1 VIELQDT
8 RGLAA
13 SYASLVPQRLCAH
26 ATRMLGVEDA
36 AVFVRELLRPDRVI
50 AVAATDTELI
60 GGRCDARGEPASIAM
75 CSGTPL
81 YVPNYRLLDRPLKLP
96 GPGPVRLAAAPICFA
111 RAVRG
116 ALAVW
121 IPEERDF
128 GFAELELLGDLAE
141 LVGRSLG
148 QRVQWPE
155 PGPELDGLAIELAG
169 ADQQTAEHVEH
180 VVALALA
187 LGRALGLGPVELFE
201 LELGARF
208 HDVGKVR
215 LPGTILRKPDELSA
229 GEWQLMRRH
238 SLWGAD
244 MLAQIPGLEAVSL
257 VVRAHHER
265 HDGQGY
271 PDGLTGDR
279 IPPAA
284 RIVSVC
290 DAYSAMTSDR
300 PYSRPRSSRSALRE
314 LKRGAGTQF
323 DPGVAAALAS
333 LIRGSRFR
341 LGELRAPAAARHPRP
356 TTAQPAHDRA
366 LRRA

>member
-1 VIELQDT
+1 M
-8 RGLAA
+8 AA

-26 ATRMLGVEDA
+26 AIRMLGVEHA

-60 GGRCDARGEPASIAM
+60 GGRCDARGEPAAIAM
-75 CSGTPL
+75 CSGRPL
-81 YVPNYRLLDRPLKLP
+81 YVPNYRVLDRPLKLP
-96 GPGPVRLAAAPICFA
+96 CPGPMSLAAAPISFA

-121 IPEERDF
+121 IPAEREF
-128 GFAELELLGDLAE
+128 GFSELELLGELAE

-155 PGPELDGLAIELAG
+155 PNPELDALANELAG
-169 ADQQTAEHVEH
+169 ADEQTAGHVEH
-180 VVALALA
+180 VVSLALT
-187 LGRALGLGPVELFE
+187 LGHALGLGPVELFE

-208 HDVGKVR
+208 HDVGKAR
-215 LPGTILRKPDELSA
+215 LPGTILRKPAELTA

-238 SLWGAD
+238 PLWGAD

-265 HDGQGY
+265 HDGFGY

-279 IPPAA
+279 IPLAA
-284 RIVSVC
+284 RIISVC
-290 DAYSAMTSDR
+290 DAYSAMISDR
-300 PYSRPRSSRSALRE
+300 PYSRPRSSRSALLE
-314 LKRGAGTQF
+314 LERGAGSQF
-323 DPGVAAALAS
+323 DPDVAAALAS
-333 LIRGSRFR
+333 AIRGGRFGR
-341 LGELRAPAAARHPRP
+341 GELRIPEGAGH
-356 TTAQPAHDRA
+356 
-366 LRRA
+366 LRSPSV